1 METFNEKK
9 EKVAHNQFS
18 IFAVGY
24 GNFGGKRSSESAVPT
39 LNPPKRSPD
48 ASVQQ
53 KTSEDQVSDNLFF
66 FFFFSLL
73 IYSVL
78 PCNKLTLIAQGSI
91 PRFLIM
97 RLAHSFFL
105 SGV

>member
-53 KTSEDQVSDNLFF
+53 KTSEDQVTCSAHPAI
-66 FFFFSLL
+66 SHSSHLL
-73 IYSVL
+73 LKSRVATYISHWLKVQSRWFK
-78 PCNKLTLIAQGSI
+78 N
-91 PRFLIM
+91 
-97 RLAHSFFL
+97 
-105 SGV
+105 